1 MVQGSSR
8 PSKPRPALSRTT
20 TPGLDEFRA
29 PVIRP
34 QARSQGLKRRED
46 EPTVAYIKRI
56 LCASDGRDGGLGPLA
71 NESLHR
77 SLIASQQ
84 LESLLPPLTSSNA
97 IDLQLYA
104 LIAVILDNF
113 VQTWYGRITNDR
125 HFTTEVVRIIAHCA
139 QGLEERL
146 RRLDLIEVLFDELP
160 ALIIEHIDGKSRT
173 SPAQSIAPC

>member
-1 MVQGSSR
+1 MAQGPYR
-8 PSKPRPALSRTT
+8 PSKPRPVLSRTT
-20 TPGLDEFRA
+20 TPALDEFRA

-34 QARSQGLKRRED
+34 QARSQGVKRRED
-46 EPTVAYIKRI
+46 EPTVAYIKRV

-77 SLIASQQ
+77 SLVASQP

-104 LIAVILDNF
+104 LIAVLLDNF

-125 HFTTEVVRIIAHCA
+125 QFTTEIVRIIAHCV

-146 RRLDLIEVLFDELP
+146 KQLDLIEVLFDELP
-160 ALIIEHIDGKSRT
+160 ALIIEHIDGKSRAP
-173 SPAQSIAPC
+173 PAQPIAHC